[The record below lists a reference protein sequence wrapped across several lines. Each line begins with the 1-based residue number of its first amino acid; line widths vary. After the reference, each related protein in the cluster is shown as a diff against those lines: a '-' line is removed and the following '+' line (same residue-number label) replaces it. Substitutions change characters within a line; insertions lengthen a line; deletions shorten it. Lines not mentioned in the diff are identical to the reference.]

1 MYQRICFGAANHLY
15 NYSGF
20 VCDTEADIADLPTSK
35 KKMPDGS
42 NCCAG
47 SQALVL
53 GTQKKYMLN
62 NQDEWIEIG
71 NIGSGLVSNVD
82 IATVEETKAF
92 LGIQQDEFIAINKI
106 DISY

>member
-15 NYSGF
+15 NYSEF
-20 VCDTEADIADLPTSK
+20 ICDTEADIADLPTFK

-53 GTQKKYMLN
+53 DTQKKYMLN
-62 NQDEWIEIG
+62 NQDEWIEIVDLG
-71 NIGSGLVSNVD
+71 KIGSGLVSDAD
-82 IATVEETKAF
+82 IATTEETKAF
-92 LGIQQDEFIAINKI
+92 LGIG
-106 DISY
+106 